1 MLFQKIFIERTP
13 DSNGKPVEKWYLI
26 LRTYEDVLKYTEI
39 DADLCTNAL
48 FALPASIE
56 RSHLE
61 GSRERV
67 LDTMMR
73 LKTYSLKEGEKVSPV
88 NVLADLIDGK
98 AKAMLKLIERGEKI
112 LVQQSGG
119 YCTYD
124 AYLKIWNASV
134 TDEVEKDTCY
144 YPTDNDPIET
154 DLLYIEN
161 GERVPVDFEREVDK
175 MYAKNYY
182 DSNSNWT
189 SFNELAPY
197 GRKEHADIKKE
208 CKVRYKLSHL
218 KLRDP
223 QFVAAMISKAK
234 VIACETQLV
243 DGVQID
249 NMMKLFSQLSGK
261 TIVIK
266 TDYAEDL
273 KNHELFEACNTRH
286 TIKFI

>member
-1 MLFQKIFIERTP
+1 MLFQKIYIERTP
-13 DSNGKPVEKWYLI
+13 ESNGKPVEKWYLI

-67 LDTMMR
+67 LHTMM
-73 LKTYSLKEGEKVSPV
+73 SLKQMSLKDNEKLSPI

-98 AKAMLKLIERGEKI
+98 EKAMLKLIERGEKI

-124 AYLKIWNASV
+124 GYIKIWNGKV
-134 TDEVEKDTCY
+134 TEEIEKDTCY
-144 YPTDNDPIET
+144 YPTDNEPIET
-154 DLLYIEN
+154 DLLFIEN

-175 MYAKNYY
+175 MVADNWNNKKE
-182 DSNSNWT
+182 WT
-189 SFNELAPY
+189 SFNSINPY
-197 GRKEHADIKKE
+197 RPQTHEDIKKDA
-208 CKVRYKLSHL
+208 KVRYKLSHL

-223 QFVAAMISKAK
+223 NFIAGMISKAK

-243 DGVQID
+243 DAVQID
-249 NMMKLFSQLSGK
+249 NMMRLFSQLSGK
-261 TIVIK
+261 TIIIK
-266 TDYAEDL
+266 TEYTDDL
-273 KNHELFEACNTRH
+273 KKHELFGTCNSKH